1 MSANAPARTKG
12 LAEEIL
18 LAQYKENCDQARQ
31 HENLRERTTA
41 MIAAT
46 VGVLLGF
53 LGLKASGSLLTDPL
67 VPIIA
72 SFIILLGAFGMFSS
86 WLFDNRARMHRATI
100 DNILALLNAQP
111 VRPPGIKKARLG
123 WIWYAFHL
131 LIVLLGTSAA
141 AFLLARGAQAMV
153 NTNDR

>member
-1 MSANAPARTKG
+1 MSANAPIRPKG
-12 LAEEIL
+12 LDEEIL
-18 LAQYKENCDQARQ
+18 LVRYKENCDQARQ

-53 LGLKASGSLLTDPL
+53 LGLKTSGSLPSGAL

-72 SFIILLGAFGMFSS
+72 SFVILLGAFGIFAS
-86 WLFDNRARMHRATI
+86 WLFDNRARMHRETI
-100 DNILALLNAQP
+100 DIILALLKALP
-111 VRPPGIKKARLG
+111 VRAPGIKKARLG

-131 LIVLLGTSAA
+131 LIVLLGAV
-141 AFLLARGAQAMV
+141 LLRFSWHEVHALW
-153 NTNDR
+153 

>member
-1 MSANAPARTKG
+1 MSANASSRQKG
-12 LAEEIL
+12 LDEEIL

-53 LGLKASGSLLTDPL
+53 LGLKECTTLPAGPLISL
-67 VPIIA
+67 IA
-72 SFIILLGAFGMFSS
+72 TFIILLGVFGIFAS
-86 WLFDNRARMHRATI
+86 WLFNNRAHMHRATI
-100 DNILALLNAQP
+100 DNILILLEAKS
-111 VRPPGIKKARLG
+111 VRPLGIKKARLG

-131 LIVLLGTSAA
+131 LIVLLGGV
-141 AFLLARGAQAMV
+141 LLRFSWHDVQALW
-153 NTNDR
+153 R